1 MADKR
6 FDEALSGLESGA
18 TETADDAAP
27 RGAAADAASH
37 PTVAALRGRFNDAI
51 LHHTIV
57 AGDEHVVFIAPE
69 RVREICSWLHS
80 DPAQR
85 YDLLADLT
93 GVDYGGGRPLE
104 VVYQL
109 WSVPHRRA
117 LRLKAALP
125 LTALE
130 IDSVV
135 EIWQTANWLERETWD
150 MFGIHFRDH
159 PDLRRIMMPD
169 NYAEGHPLRKDF
181 PLRGRFSRA
190 EQTRRSLTMS
200 IADFYTPDELEV
212 GGGVPNMPAV
222 EGVTREETG
231 GSPPGP
237 PEDAVAGDTHRM
249 PDRPNDVDWSP
260 GAGGSAAGGAPGP
273 QGAGS

>member
-1 MADKR
+1 MADKG
-6 FDEALSGLESGA
+6 FDEALSGLEAGVGEA
-18 TETADDAAP
+18 ARDAAP
-27 RGAAADAASH
+27 RTEAADPASH
-37 PTVAALRGRFNDAI
+37 PSVAALRARFHDAI
-51 LHHTIV
+51 LHHAIV
-57 AGDEHVVFIAPE
+57 AGDEHVVFVAPE
-69 RVREICSWLHS
+69 RVREVCRWLHQ
-80 DPAQR
+80 DDAQR

-93 GVDYGGGRPLE
+93 AVDYGGGRPLE

-125 LTALE
+125 VTALE

-200 IADFYTPDELEV
+200 VEDFYTPDELEV
-212 GGGVPNMPAV
+212 GGGVAHMPPV
-222 EGVTREETG
+222 EAD
-231 GSPPGP
+231 PG
-237 PEDAVAGDTHRM
+237 RM

-260 GAGGSAAGGAPGP
+260 GSGGSAAGGAPGP